1 MIDEMEYL
9 ERFSY
14 LLNVAMKEEG
24 MNATELAR
32 QSHCSKAAIHNYL
45 NAKRMPTLKAVVNMS
60 LALNRD
66 IYDIVPVATS
76 IIVD

>member
-1 MIDEMEYL
+1 MIGEMDYL

-14 LLNVAMKEEG
+14 LLNVAMREEC

-32 QSHCSKAAIHNYL
+32 RSNCSKAAIHNYL
-45 NAKRMPTLKAVVNMS
+45 NAKRMPTLKAVVNMA